1 MAASGPLVQ
10 ALIALASTPA
20 GCPLDE
26 SLMVVPKMDAGSGSV
41 NLVPL
46 AEARPPAAAAE
57 GAAANASGGL
67 AETSKSRLSGKKA
80 KKGEFLPPASS
91 STSAAAGAASTML
104 SMRQDMIVGAAGE
117 GSAVR
122 MRMATSLALGQLIKR
137 VHNQDA
143 CSDALNEVLNG
154 LASPLASSRSFAAL
168 VVWHWAGGSSAAH
181 VANGTGAAVSALLG
195 SFLSCPGGAMQPN
208 LPVSPDPYTETVP
221 YLEQVSVTLWSQQ
234 EIVLRTLLLC

>member
-26 SLMVVPKMDAGSGSV
+26 SLMVGPKMDAGSGSV

-46 AEARPPAAAAE
+46 ADARPPAAAAE
-57 GAAANASGGL
+57 GAAGISPGGF
-67 AETSKSRLSGKKA
+67 AEPSKSRLSGKKS
-80 KKGEFLPPASS
+80 KKGEALPPATSS
-91 STSAAAGAASTML
+91 SAAGASAML

-122 MRMATSLALGQLIKR
+122 MRMATSLAIGQLIKR

-208 LPVSPDPYTETVP
+208 LPVSPDPYTETTP
-221 YLEQVSVTLWSQQ
+221 YLEQVSVIMWSKSHF
-234 EIVLRTLLLC
+234 ITHSSNAY